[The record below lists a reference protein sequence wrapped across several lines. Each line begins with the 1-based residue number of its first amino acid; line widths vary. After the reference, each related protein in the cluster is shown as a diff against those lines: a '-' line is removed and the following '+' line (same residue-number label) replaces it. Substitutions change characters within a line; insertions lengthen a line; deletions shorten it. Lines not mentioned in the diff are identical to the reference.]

1 MTGRQRRK
9 DRVTNVELGLVLK
22 AMYKFSG
29 MTVGTLSEKTGI
41 TVDTINNL
49 FYGRVQKPGFFGVVS
64 LVETMGFRTEDLLC
78 ILREQP
84 VKELPQNK
92 LTEILTAYA
101 EKDDGNEQKPVVVAV
116 KTEGQNRKDEET
128 LPSVTLKDLENQ
140 RKELNEE
147 HERTLD
153 RFKATHTHYCDELK
167 QQYKDSLEQI
177 RSGHEET
184 VRKLENE
191 LTALRNNSEKEI
203 GNLRK
208 HNKRLTWALIAE
220 TALVVGVFIADMLNH
235 QIGWLRRS

>member
-1 MTGRQRRK
+1 M
-9 DRVTNVELGLVLK
+9 TNVELGLVLK

-101 EKDDGNEQKPVVVAV
+101 EKDDKNGTGPVIVAV
-116 KTEGQNRKDEET
+116 KAEKQDGKDDEV
-128 LPSVTLKDLENQ
+128 LSSVTIKNLENQ

>member
-1 MTGRQRRK
+1 M
-9 DRVTNVELGLVLK
+9 TNVELGLVLK

-101 EKDDGNEQKPVVVAV
+101 EKDDGNGQKPVVVAV
-116 KTEGQNRKDEET
+116 KTEGQNGKDEET

-140 RKELNEE
+140 RRELNEE
-147 HERTLD
+147 HERSLD

-220 TALVVGVFIADMLNH
+220 TALVVGVFIADIFNH

>member
-1 MTGRQRRK
+1 M
-9 DRVTNVELGLVLK
+9 TNVELGLVLK

-220 TALVVGVFIADMLNH
+220 TALVIGFFIADMLNH
-235 QIGWLRRS
+235 QIGWFRRS